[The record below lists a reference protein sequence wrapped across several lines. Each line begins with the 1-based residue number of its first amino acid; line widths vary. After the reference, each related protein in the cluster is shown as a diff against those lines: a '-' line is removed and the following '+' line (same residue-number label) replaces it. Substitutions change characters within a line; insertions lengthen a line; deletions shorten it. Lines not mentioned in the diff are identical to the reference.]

1 MLVSGVR
8 HLDPQKAVFEA
19 MLAGWTRQQ
28 LARLLAENT
37 ISAKVQ
43 AVRRF
48 AAFTNDYPWAWTPAD
63 VEEFWAQLCSQGF
76 AAHPVQVCTESNSAL
91 HTADYEGSP
100 RRRPLTREE
109 LQALFD
115 HADAQVGKAVSGGRK
130 GAVAA
135 FRDAVA
141 LKVVY
146 GWGLRRREAVMLDV
160 ADWHPNP
167 AAARLGRF
175 GALHVRYGKAMRGS
189 PPRRRTVLSVFP
201 WAVEA
206 VSQYL
211 ESVRPLLAGPK
222 DAAMWPTERGGRLS
236 GRALND
242 RMAAYRAALGLPE
255 ELDLHALRHSYVT
268 HLIEDGFPERFVSVL
283 LSPMEGVHD
292 VQHKSQAARSL
303 RGGGGYLPP
312 SVTEILGRFGAGA
325 AGGGGWLVG
334 GVVDGARRGRWS
346 ARADRAV
353 PGLPHG
359 YREIAE
365 HGQGVRPRS
374 EGLVRLPRPA
384 GPGLAGGAAG
394 GPRRVRRVAA
404 ATTRWPR
411 RRSGVAALGG
421 APLRCGHGQPEAV
434 RGRRP
439 VRLPRSARGRSG

>member
-1 MLVSGVR
+1 
-8 HLDPQKAVFEA
+8 
-19 MLAGWTRQQ
+19 
-28 LARLLAENT
+28 
-37 ISAKVQ
+37 
-43 AVRRF
+43 
-48 AAFTNDYPWAWTPAD
+48 
-63 VEEFWAQLCSQGF
+63 
-76 AAHPVQVCTESNSAL
+76 
-91 HTADYEGSP
+91 
-100 RRRPLTREE
+100 
-109 LQALFD
+109 
-115 HADAQVGKAVSGGRK
+115 
-130 GAVAA
+130 
-135 FRDAVA
+135 
-141 LKVVY
+141 
-146 GWGLRRREAVMLDV
+146 
-160 ADWHPNP
+160 
-167 AAARLGRF
+167 
-175 GALHVRYGKAMRGS
+175 
-189 PPRRRTVLSVFP
+189 
-201 WAVEA
+201 
-206 VSQYL
+206 
-211 ESVRPLLAGPK
+211 
-222 DAAMWPTERGGRLS
+222 
-236 GRALND
+236 
-242 RMAAYRAALGLPE
+242 MAAYRAALGLPE

-346 ARADRAV
+346 ARAD
-353 PGLPHG
+353 
-359 YREIAE
+359 
-365 HGQGVRPRS
+365 QGVRPRS